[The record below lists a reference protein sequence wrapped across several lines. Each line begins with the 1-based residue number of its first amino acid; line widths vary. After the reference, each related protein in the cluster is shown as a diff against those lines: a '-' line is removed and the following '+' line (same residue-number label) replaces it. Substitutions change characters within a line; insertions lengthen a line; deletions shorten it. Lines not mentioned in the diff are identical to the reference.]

1 MIHSPKIFLLKNGCC
16 EKKIDDV
23 EEFGAKIL
31 AVATYAAVCTKL

>member
-16 EKKIDDV
+16 ETIDDV